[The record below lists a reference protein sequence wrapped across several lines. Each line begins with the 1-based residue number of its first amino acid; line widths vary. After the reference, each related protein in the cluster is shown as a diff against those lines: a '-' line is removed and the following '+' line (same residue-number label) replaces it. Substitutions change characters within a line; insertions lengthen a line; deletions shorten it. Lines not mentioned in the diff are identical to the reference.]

1 MATATTTGTLKGL
14 DFKGATESFFLG
26 RRRGVSLEFC
36 TSVERAALKK
46 KDLQDLPL
54 FLHFI
59 LFLARFKQNEKRGEG
74 GRRSGFEVTTK
85 RSVNGIALSF
95 PGLLSFERPSHS

>member
-26 RRRGVSLEFC
+26 RLRGVSLEFG
-36 TSVERAALKK
+36 TSVERAALQKK
-46 KDLQDLPL
+46 NLQYLPL

-59 LFLARFKQNEKRGEG
+59 LYLARFKQNEKRGEG

-95 PGLLSFERPSHS
+95 PGLLSKERPSHS